1 MSAFGKIK
9 YFIKDNEY
17 YENVINFYI
26 TLNILV
32 ALGHRFKNTLFPM
45 PFGLR
50 AMGAL

>member
-26 TLNILV
+26 TLEILV
-32 ALGHRFKNTLFPM
+32 ALGHRFKNTFIPM
-45 PFGLR
+45 PFVFR
-50 AMGAL
+50 AQLS